1 MLDFLPKVDLP
12 KVTGTY
18 KKSASI
24 INWFG
29 LPAVA
34 DVVFRPSCLAD
45 LQHFLSKVDCQIPIQ
60 IIGAGSNIIITKPCV
75 SGVVIK
81 LGKEF
86 TNISCKQNLLTVGGG
101 NLCSTVS
108 LYCQKYGLG
117 GLEFLNTIPGSVG
130 GGVAMNAG
138 CYGSDI
144 SQFLIE
150 ATALDYQGN
159 LHKIS
164 NQDFGFIYRGN
175 SLTKQYIFV
184 EAVFACQESSPQLVA
199 EKIKTLQQQREESQ
213 PIRAKTGGSTFKNPD
228 TNPDKNPEN
237 QQHYKAWQL
246 IDAVGLRGHFIG
258 DACFSSK
265 HCNFLI
271 NTKQATAQNLLDL
284 GKLAQEKVQ
293 KQFNI
298 PLQWELKLI

>member
-1 MLDFLPKVDLP
+1 MQNSLPKVL
-12 KVTGTY
+12 GTY
-18 KKSASI
+18 KQSANI
-24 INWFG
+24 ANWFG

-34 DVVFRPSCLAD
+34 DVLFKPCSVSD
-45 LQHFLSKVDCQIPIQ
+45 LQNFLNKVDSQIPLH

-86 TNISCKQNLLTVGGG
+86 TNISHDQNLLTVGGG
-101 NLCSTVS
+101 NLCTNVS

-130 GGVAMNAG
+130 GGIAMNAG

-164 NQDFGFIYRGN
+164 NQDFGFVYRGN
-175 SLTKQYIFV
+175 SLTKKYIFV
-184 EAVFACQESSPQLVA
+184 EAVFACQESTQQLIA

-213 PIRAKTGGSTFKNPD
+213 PIRAKTGGSTFKNPI
-228 TNPDKNPEN
+228 NN
-237 QQHYKAWQL
+237 QNYKAWQL
-246 IDAVGLRGHFIG
+246 IDAVGLRGYFIG

-271 NTKQATAQNLLDL
+271 NTKKATAQNLLDL
-284 GKLAQEKVQ
+284 GKLAQEKVLQ
-293 KQFNI
+293 KFNI
-298 PLQWELKLI
+298 PLQWEIKIIK

>member
-1 MLDFLPKVDLP
+1 MLNSLPKVA
-12 KVTGTY
+12 GTY

-60 IIGAGSNIIITKPCV
+60 IIGAGSNVIITKPCV

-86 TNISCKQNLLTVGGG
+86 TNISHDQNLLTVGGG
-101 NLCSTVS
+101 NLCANVS

-130 GGVAMNAG
+130 GAVAMNAG

-159 LHKIS
+159 LYKIS
-164 NQDFGFIYRGN
+164 NQDFGFVYRGN
-175 SLTKQYIFV
+175 SLTKKYIFV
-184 EAVFACQESSPQLVA
+184 EAVFACQESTQQLIV

-213 PIRAKTGGSTFKNPD
+213 PIRAKTGGSTFKNP
-228 TNPDKNPEN
+228 EN
-237 QQHYKAWQL
+237 QHTNLRTWQL
-246 IDAVGLRGHFIG
+246 IDAVGLRGYFIG

-298 PLQWELKLI
+298 SLQLELKLIK